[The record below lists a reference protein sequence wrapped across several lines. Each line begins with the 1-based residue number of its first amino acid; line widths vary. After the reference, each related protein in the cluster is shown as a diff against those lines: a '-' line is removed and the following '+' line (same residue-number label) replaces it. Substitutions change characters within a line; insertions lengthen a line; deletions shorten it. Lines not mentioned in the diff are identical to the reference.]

1 MSINRTP
8 YETPA
13 MTILELKYEGII
25 CDSRDG
31 VPEMG
36 RGWEL
41 VIP

>member
-1 MSINRTP
+1 
-8 YETPA
+8 
-13 MTILELKYEGII
+13 MTLVELKYEGII